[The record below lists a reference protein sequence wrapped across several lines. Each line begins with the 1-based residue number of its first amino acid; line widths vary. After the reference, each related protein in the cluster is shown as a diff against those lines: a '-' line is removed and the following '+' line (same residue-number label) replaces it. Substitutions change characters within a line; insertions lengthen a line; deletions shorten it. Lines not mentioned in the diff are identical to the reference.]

1 VSWNILLILA
11 DAAEARTVRRALS
24 KSRDGPFKVEWVD
37 RCADASNRL
46 DSQGKEKIAAIV
58 VDLFLPDSQGI
69 ETFDTL
75 RGASDQVPILVLS
88 RSQDEDI
95 ARLAVQCGAQDYLLK
110 DRLDGYS
117 LSKAVNNMLERSAHA
132 DALLVESERA
142 QVTLN
147 SIGDAVISTDV
158 AGNITYLNRVAE
170 SLTGWSRQ
178 EASHQPLQ
186 EVLRIIDGDS
196 REPALDPLAMAIRHN
211 KTVGLSANCVLIRRD
226 GYECAIED
234 TASPIH
240 DRNGQVTGA
249 VIVFRDVSAARAMS
263 LRMSYLAQHDFLT
276 ELPNRMLLNDRLTQA
291 IAAARRHRASLAVLF
306 VDVDHFKRVN
316 DSLGHTIG
324 DQLLKSIARRLVTC
338 VRTSDTVSRHG
349 GDEYVVLLSE
359 VARADDAALSADKI
373 LVALRAPHRIEH
385 RDLRITVSVGIGVY
399 PDHGTDAET
408 LLKNADGALLRA
420 KSDGR
425 NRRHFFE
432 SGMTKDVRTVE
443 QPSQSTVPVANSSTK
458 NSCRSTPI

>member
-1 VSWNILLILA
+1 VAWNILLISA

-24 KSRDGPFKVEWVD
+24 KSRDGPFNVEWVS

-46 DSQGKEKIAAIV
+46 GSQVKERIGAVV

-69 ETFDTL
+69 ETFDRL
-75 RGASDQVPILVLS
+75 RGASVHVPILVLS

-95 ARLAVQCGAQDYLLK
+95 ARFAVRCGAQDYLLK

-117 LSKAVNNMLERSAHA
+117 LSKAVNNMLERSAQA

-158 AGNITYLNRVAE
+158 AGNITFLNRVAE
-170 SLTGWSRQ
+170 SMTGWSLQ
-178 EASHQPLQ
+178 EASDQPLP
-186 EVLRIIDGDS
+186 EVLRIVDGDS
-196 REPALDPLAMAIRHN
+196 REPALDPLAMAIRDN
-211 KTVGLSANCVLIRRD
+211 KIVGLSANCVLIRRD
-226 GYECAIED
+226 GHECAIED
-234 TASPIH
+234 TAAPIR
-240 DRNGQVTGA
+240 DRHGRVTGA

-263 LRMSYLAQHDFLT
+263 LKMSYLAQHDFLT

-291 IAAARRHRASLAVLF
+291 IAAARRHRASVAVLF

-324 DQLLKSIARRLVTC
+324 DQLLKSVARRLVTC

-349 GDEYVVLLSE
+349 GDEFVVLLSE
-359 VARADDAALSADKI
+359 VARAEDAALSADKI
-373 LVALRAPHRIEH
+373 LAALRAPHRIEH

-399 PDHGTDAET
+399 PDDGTDAET
-408 LLKNADGALLRA
+408 LLKHADRALLHA
-420 KSDGR
+420 KSHGR
-425 NRRHFFE
+425 NRRQFFE
-432 SGMTKDVRTVE
+432 ASMTKNVRAAERRV
-443 QPSQSTVPVANSSTK
+443 QSTIAVANPGSTAG
-458 NSCRSTPI
+458 

>member
-1 VSWNILLILA
+1 VSWNILLILE

-24 KSRDGPFKVEWVD
+24 KARDGPFKVEWVS
-37 RCADASNRL
+37 RCAEASNRL
-46 DSQGKEKIAAIV
+46 GSQGRERIAAIV

-75 RGASDQVPILVLS
+75 RGASVHVPILVLS

-110 DRLDGYS
+110 DRLDGYA
-117 LSKAVNNMLERSAHA
+117 LSKAVNNMLQRSAHA
-132 DALLVESERA
+132 EALFVESERA

-147 SIGDAVISTDV
+147 SIGDAVISTDI
-158 AGNITYLNRVAE
+158 AGNITFLNRVAE
-170 SLTGWSRQ
+170 SMTGWSRQ
-178 EASHQPLQ
+178 EAAGQPLQ

-211 KTVGLSANCVLIRRD
+211 QTVGLSANCVLIRRD
-226 GYECAIED
+226 RQECAIED
-234 TASPIH
+234 TAAPIH
-240 DRNGQVTGA
+240 DRHGQVTGA

-306 VDVDHFKRVN
+306 VDVDHFKRIN

-324 DQLLKSIARRLVTC
+324 DQLLKSIAQRLLTC

-349 GDEYVVLLSE
+349 GDEFVVLLSE
-359 VARADDAALSADKI
+359 MARTDDAALSADKI
-373 LVALRAPHRIEH
+373 LAALRAPHRIER

-399 PDHGTDAET
+399 PDDGTDAET
-408 LLKNADGALLRA
+408 LLKNADTALLHA
-420 KSDGR
+420 KFDGR
-425 NRRHFFE
+425 NRRQFFE
-432 SGMTKDVRTVE
+432 ASMTMNVRAVE
-443 QPSQSTVPVANSSTK
+443 RSSQSTIAVANVGSVS
-458 NSCRSTPI
+458 R